1 MTGATRGSIATI
13 LLVDDNSMGLMAR
26 KTVLQELGH
35 RVITSQNAHDAL
47 EVCGKQRFDLLITDY
62 KMPKMNGVE
71 LIRELRKLQ
80 PQVLVIL
87 ISGFTDTLGLN
98 EANTGADVVIQKSA
112 NEVGHLIRSVNRLM
126 RPASKKPA
134 ASQSASAAAARR
146 KHV

>member
-1 MTGATRGSIATI
+1 MTGAQRTSIATI
-13 LLVDDNSMGLMAR
+13 LLVDDNSMGLVAR

-35 RVITSQNAHDAL
+35 RVITAQNAHDAL

-71 LIRELRKLQ
+71 LIRELRKRQ
-80 PQVLVIL
+80 PQISVIL

-98 EANTGADVVIQKSA
+98 ESNTGADVVIQKSA
-112 NEVGHLIRSVNRLM
+112 NEVGHLVRSVNRLM

-134 ASQSASAAAARR
+134 ASQSASAAARR
-146 KHV
+146 KQV

>member
-1 MTGATRGSIATI
+1 MTGAQRTSIANI
-13 LLVDDNSMGLMAR
+13 LLVDDNNMGLMAR

-35 RVITSQNAHDAL
+35 RVITALNAHDAL

-71 LIRELRKLQ
+71 LIRELRKVQ
-80 PQVLVIL
+80 PQVSVIL

-112 NEVGHLIRSVNRLM
+112 NEVSHLVRSVNRLM
-126 RPASKKPA
+126 RPASKKPPG
-134 ASQSASAAAARR
+134 SQSSPRPTGRR
-146 KHV
+146 KQV

>member
-1 MTGATRGSIATI
+1 MTGATRSSCATI
-13 LLVDDNSMGLMAR
+13 LLVDDNNMGLMAR

-35 RVITSQNAHDAL
+35 RVITSLSAHDAL
-47 EVCGKQRFDLLITDY
+47 EVCGRQRFDLLITDY

-80 PQVLVIL
+80 PQISVIL

-112 NEVGHLIRSVNRLM
+112 NEVSHLIRSVNRLM

-134 ASQSASAAAARR
+134 ARQGASSTAARR
-146 KHV
+146 KHL

>member
-1 MTGATRGSIATI
+1 MTGAQRSSIATI

-71 LIRELRKLQ
+71 LIRELRKRQ
-80 PQVLVIL
+80 PQVSVIL

-112 NEVGHLIRSVNRLM
+112 NEVSHLVRSVNRLM
-126 RPASKKPA
+126 RPSSKKPA
-134 ASQSASAAAARR
+134 ASQGASTTAARR
-146 KHV
+146 KQV

>member
-1 MTGATRGSIATI
+1 MTGAQHSSIANI

-35 RVITSQNAHDAL
+35 RVITSLNAQDAL
-47 EVCGKQRFDLLITDY
+47 EACAKQRFDLLITDY

-71 LIRELRKLQ
+71 LIRELRKVQ
-80 PQVLVIL
+80 PQVSVIL

-112 NEVGHLIRSVNRLM
+112 NEVSHLVRSVNRLM

-134 ASQSASAAAARR
+134 GSQSSPPPLGRR
-146 KHV
+146 KQV

>member
-1 MTGATRGSIATI
+1 MSGATRGSIATI

-47 EVCGKQRFDLLITDY
+47 EACGKQRFDLLITDY
-62 KMPKMNGVE
+62 KMPEMNGVE

-126 RPASKKPA
+126 RPASKKPV
-134 ASQSASAAAARR
+134 ASQSASATAARR

>member
-1 MTGATRGSIATI
+1 MTGAQRSSIATI

-35 RVITSQNAHDAL
+35 RVITSLSAHDAL

-80 PQVLVIL
+80 PQILVIL

-98 EANTGADVVIQKSA
+98 EANTGADVVIQKSS

-134 ASQSASAAAARR
+134 ASQGTSAAAARR
-146 KHV
+146 KQV

>member
-1 MTGATRGSIATI
+1 MTGAQRSFIATI

-35 RVITSQNAHDAL
+35 RVITAQNANDAL

-71 LIRELRKLQ
+71 LIRELRKRQ
-80 PQVLVIL
+80 PQVSVIL

-112 NEVGHLIRSVNRLM
+112 NEVSHLVRSVNRLM
-126 RPASKKPA
+126 RPVSKKPPGTQGP
-134 ASQSASAAAARR
+134 SPTARR
-146 KHV
+146 KQV

>member
-1 MTGATRGSIATI
+1 MTGAARGSIATI

-35 RVITSQNAHDAL
+35 RVITSLNAHDAL

-80 PQVLVIL
+80 PQVSVIL

-112 NEVGHLIRSVNRLM
+112 NEVSHLVRSVNRLM

-134 ASQSASAAAARR
+134 ASQGASATSARR

>member
-1 MTGATRGSIATI
+1 MSGATRTSIATI

-35 RVITSQNAHDAL
+35 RVITSQNGHDAL

-80 PQVLVIL
+80 PQISVIL
-87 ISGFTDTLGLN
+87 ISGAGASDIAALT
-98 EANTGADVVIQKSA
+98 ANSTRCPRCVQ
-112 NEVGHLIRSVNRLM
+112 
-126 RPASKKPA
+126 P
-134 ASQSASAAAARR
+134 
-146 KHV
+146 